1 MERLVYDVL
10 FDFRIKKEEG
20 RKDVLEVQGGT
31 VPTTKYYISKKPWS
45 LFANVL
51 SEFMTWS
58 DTIWYISNW
67 WIENKLENSK
77 LYLDLQARW
86 ILKLLDAL
94 NEIITYIDKYIF

>member
-51 SEFMTWS
+51 SEFMT
-58 DTIWYISNW
+58 
-67 WIENKLENSK
+67 
-77 LYLDLQARW
+77 
-86 ILKLLDAL
+86 
-94 NEIITYIDKYIF
+94 